1 VVGCAGLVAVVIGT
15 FLPWLYSGSRTRNS
29 YAADGAVRRVLG
41 VSDIGDAALTVWPF
55 VGLACGAAIAALL
68 LGLQRTSAVVGLAA
82 AVGAAVGAIAMLAAG
97 GNGVVR
103 PANIGPIVTLVGA
116 AAVPVAVTIHLF
128 GASRFGRGR
137 G

>member
-1 VVGCAGLVAVVIGT
+1 VVGCAGLVCVVVGT

-41 VSDIGDAALTVWPF
+41 VSHIGDAALTVWPF

-68 LGLQRTSAVVGLAA
+68 LGLRRTAAVVGLLA

-103 PANIGPIVTLVGA
+103 PANIGPIVTLIGA
-116 AAVPVAVTIHLF
+116 AAVPVAATMHLF
-128 GASRFGRGR
+128 GASRLGRGR